1 MFFMLLHVAFEW
13 KQSPRPP
20 QATYTCDSYTC
31 DFGARTGTSTGTNI
45 NTRPPGLSSRK
56 RASAPSPD
64 ELASMNSHGS
74 SSFEELAWAP
84 SSNELASM
92 ASLCILLLKG
102 PSRHGTGTGAG
113 SGSGRCAALALSL
126 ASALAMGRRA
136 PSLRAGAGS
145 GSGRRAALA
154 LALAM
159 GQRAPLLRAALR
171 AQQKA
176 IILAMMVALAMANAM
191 VA

>member
-31 DFGARTGTSTGTNI
+31 DFGARKGTITGTNI

-113 SGSGRCAALALSL
+113 SGSGR
-126 ASALAMGRRA
+126 
-136 PSLRAGAGS
+136 
-145 GSGRRAALA
+145 RAALA

-159 GQRAPLLRAALR
+159 GRRAPSLRAALR